1 MGRDAKFLLPEIY
14 PGYNIFHHLSVG
26 MQKENYFFFLFLF
39 ADSIPA
45 VLVRF
50 PIAVT
55 RPEAIW
61 AERIYLAYTSP
72 S

>member
-1 MGRDAKFLLPEIY
+1 
-14 PGYNIFHHLSVG
+14 
-26 MQKENYFFFLFLF
+26 MQKENYFLFLFLF

-61 AERIYLAYTSP
+61 AKRIYLAYTSP
-72 S
+72 L